1 MQYPVSISE
10 THVLDRAMADKVKTG
25 FLGKLSLN
33 AKVLISLIAALAIG
47 LAVTTYFI
55 SDRSAGIA
63 QNLSEQDG
71 KQVAATVAAGVQRD
85 INVAMRVT
93 ETMRDAFIGL
103 YASGIKDRATYLAML
118 ESAVKANPQ
127 YVAVWTAWEPNAFD
141 GKDADF
147 VNADGKATFP
157 GAKAHDA
164 TGRFVPYVFST
175 PEGFDLTPLTDYDK
189 PGAGDYYLLA
199 QKSGKQ
205 QIIEPYPYQ
214 VGDKTVIM
222 TSLVTPIVIDGKV
235 LGVVGL
241 DLDLAAIQDRLAKL
255 HPYDTGTVSLI
266 SAAGNWAAFRD
277 PKWVMK
283 PIEQQN
289 ASLAQAKEHIL
300 KGEAFQFAD
309 FSNSLQV
316 NVLRAFE
323 PVEIGTTGTPWSV
336 MVNLPEDKILAPSKG
351 LTIFTTIAAAILVL
365 VLSAIVAF
373 LIRRLVVRPVRSL
386 TQAVETLAEGNTAIE
401 IPATGR
407 GDELGVMAR
416 AIEFFRQKLIAIEEL
431 RQKTAAAEQESAA
444 ARRKGMLDLAD
455 SFEASVK
462 GVVQAVSN
470 SAVELESSAKSM
482 SSVAEEVTRQST
494 AVSAATTEASANVS
508 TVAAASE
515 EMSASIAEISRQVAA
530 SSDAA
535 RSAVGETD
543 SAAQT
548 VQDLAKAA
556 EEIGDIVRLIS
567 DIASQTNLLALNAT
581 IEAARAG
588 DAGKGF
594 AVVAS
599 EVKSLAN
606 QTGRAAEDIT
616 SRIQRIQSVTGSAVS
631 AMDGVRTTIG
641 KVEQIATTIA
651 SAVEEQ
657 SAATREI
664 SGNAGQAAAGTDE
677 VARNV
682 ERVRNAA
689 GDAGSAAGQ
698 VLSAS
703 GELAHQA
710 EALRNEVDSFIAR
723 VRAG

>member
-1 MQYPVSISE
+1 MTS
-10 THVLDRAMADKVKTG
+10 DKAKAGLLT
-25 FLGKLSLN
+25 KLSLN
-33 AKVLISLIAALAIG
+33 TKILISLIAALVVG
-47 LAVTTYFI
+47 LAATAYLI
-55 SDRSAGIA
+55 SDKSARTT
-63 QNLSEQDG
+63 QNLSVQSG
-71 KQVAATVAAGVQRD
+71 KQLAATVSAGVQRD
-85 INVAMRVT
+85 INVAIRVT
-93 ETMRDAFIGL
+93 ETMRDAFTGL
-103 YASGIKDRATYLAML
+103 YTSGIKDRALYLSML
-118 ESAVKANPQ
+118 EAAVKANPQ

-141 GKDADF
+141 GKDAEF
-147 VNADGKATFP
+147 VNKDGKASFP

-175 PEGFDLTPLTDYDK
+175 PEGFDLSPLTDYDK
-189 PGAGDYYLLA
+189 PGPGDYYLLA

-214 VGDKTVIM
+214 VGDHTVIM
-222 TSLVTPIVIDGKV
+222 TSLVTPIIIDGKV

-241 DLDLAAIQDRLAKL
+241 DLDLAAIQDRLAKIK
-255 HPYDTGTVSLI
+255 PYDTGSVALI
-266 SAAGNWAAFRD
+266 SAAGNWAAFSD
-277 PKWVMK
+277 PKSVMK
-283 PIEQQN
+283 PIDQEN
-289 ASLAQAKEHIL
+289 PALTSAKTSIA
-300 KGEAFQFAD
+300 KGGAEFEMTD
-309 FSNSLQV
+309 FSKALQTD
-316 NVLRAFE
+316 VLRVFE
-323 PVEIGTTGTPWSV
+323 PVEIGTTGTPWFV
-336 MVNLPEDKILAPSKG
+336 MVNLPQDKILEPSHQ
-351 LTIFTTIAAAILVL
+351 LTLFTVIASAILVV

-373 LIRRLVVRPVRSL
+373 LIRTLVVRPVGGL
-386 TQAVETLAEGNTAIE
+386 TKAVETLADGNTAIE
-401 IPATGR
+401 IPATRR

-416 AIEFFRQKLIAIEEL
+416 AVEFFRQKLIEIDEL
-431 RQKTAAAEQESAA
+431 RQKTAAAEKESIA
-444 ARRKGMLDLAD
+444 ARRKGMLELAD

-462 GVVQAVSN
+462 GVVQAVSA
-470 SAVELESSAKSM
+470 SAVELEANAKSM
-482 SSVAEEVTRQST
+482 STVAEEVTRQST
-494 AVSAATTEASANVS
+494 AVSAATTQCSANVS

-548 VQDLAKAA
+548 VQELAKAA

-616 SRIQRIQSVTGSAVS
+616 SRIHRIQSVTGSAVS
-631 AMDGVRTTIG
+631 AMDGVRGTIG

-682 ERVRNAA
+682 EGVRNAA

-698 VLSAS
+698 VLDAS
-703 GELAHQA
+703 GELAKQA
-710 EALRNEVDSFIAR
+710 EALRHEVDSFIAR

>member
-1 MQYPVSISE
+1 MDGIRVAGWNMPKQNKLAGS
-10 THVLDRAMADKVKTG
+10 LA
-25 FLGKLSLN
+25 KLSLN
-33 AKVLISLIAALAIG
+33 AKILISVIAALVVG
-47 LAVTTYFI
+47 LAVTTFFI
-55 SDRSAGIA
+55 SDRSARIT
-63 QNLSEQDG
+63 QDLSEQNG
-71 KQVAATVAAGVQRD
+71 KQIATSVASDVQRD
-85 INVAMRVT
+85 LNVALRVT
-93 ETMRDAFIGL
+93 ETMRDAFVGL
-103 YASGIKDRATYLAML
+103 YGAGIKDRATYIAML

-141 GKDADF
+141 GKDSEF

-157 GAKAHDA
+157 DAKAHDA

-175 PEGFDLTPLTDYDK
+175 PEGFDLSPLTDYEK

-205 QIIEPYPYQ
+205 QVIEPYPYQ
-214 VGDKTVIM
+214 VGDKTMII

-241 DLDLAAIQDRLAKL
+241 DLDLAAIQERLAEIK
-255 HPYDTGTVSLI
+255 PYETGQVALI
-266 SAAGNWAAFRD
+266 SNAGNYAAFRD
-277 PKWVMK
+277 PQFVMK

-289 ASLAQAKEHIL
+289 ESLAQAKEPIA
-300 KGEAFQFAD
+300 KGEKHEFSD
-309 FSNSLQV
+309 FSKSL
-316 NVLRAFE
+316 NIDILRAFV

-336 MVNLPEDKILAPSKG
+336 MVDLPEDKILAPVHS
-351 LTIFTTIAAAILVL
+351 LTVFTAIAAAILVL
-365 VLSAIVAF
+365 LLSGIVTW
-373 LIRRLVVRPVRSL
+373 LIRSLVVRPVGGL
-386 TQAVETLAEGNTAIE
+386 TKAVETLADGNTAITV
-401 IPATGR
+401 PATKR

-416 AIEFFRQKLIAIEEL
+416 AVEFFRQKLIEIDEL
-431 RQKTAAAEQESAA
+431 RAKTAAAEQESIA
-444 ARRKGMLDLAD
+444 ARRQGMLELAD
-455 SFEASVK
+455 SFESSVK
-462 GVVQAVSN
+462 GVVEAVSA
-470 SAVELESSAKSM
+470 SAVELEASAKSM
-482 SSVAEEVTRQST
+482 SSVAEEVTNQSI
-494 AVSAATTEASANVS
+494 AVSAATTQASANVS

-515 EMSASIAEISRQVAA
+515 EMSASISEISRQVAA
-530 SSDAA
+530 SSGAA
-535 RSAVGETD
+535 NSAVSETD
-543 SAAQT
+543 SAANT
-548 VQDLAKAA
+548 VQELAKAA

-567 DIASQTNLLALNAT
+567 DIAGQTNLLALNAT

-616 SRIQRIQSVTGSAVS
+616 TRIQRIQSVTGDAVK
-631 AMDGVRTTIG
+631 AMDGVRSTIG
-641 KVEQIATTIA
+641 RVEQIATTIA

-682 ERVRNAA
+682 ERVKNAA

-698 VLSAS
+698 VLEAS
-703 GELAHQA
+703 GELAQQA
-710 EALRNEVDSFIAR
+710 EALRREVDSFIAR

>member
-1 MQYPVSISE
+1 MSKQKKLAGS
-10 THVLDRAMADKVKTG
+10 
-25 FLGKLSLN
+25 LGKLSLN
-33 AKVLISLIAALAIG
+33 AKILMSIIAALVVG
-47 LAVTTYFI
+47 LAVTTFFI
-55 SDRSAGIA
+55 SDRSARITRG
-63 QNLSEQDG
+63 LSEENG
-71 KQVAATVAAGVQRD
+71 KQIATTVASDVQRD
-85 INVAMRVT
+85 INVAIRVT

-103 YASGIKDRATYLAML
+103 YGAGIKDRATYLAML

-141 GKDADF
+141 GKDAEF
-147 VNADGKATFP
+147 ANTDGKATFP

-175 PEGFDLTPLTDYDK
+175 PEGFDLSPLTDYDK

-241 DLDLAAIQDRLAKL
+241 DLDLAAIQDRLAKIR
-255 HPYDTGTVSLI
+255 PYETGQVSLI
-266 SAAGNWAAFRD
+266 SNAGNYAAFRD
-277 PKWVMK
+277 PKFVMK
-283 PIEQQN
+283 PIEEQN
-289 ASLAQAKEHIL
+289 ANLAQAKESVA
-300 KGEAFQFAD
+300 KGQTLQFTD
-309 FSNSLQV
+309 FSKSLQV
-316 NVLRAFE
+316 NILRAFV

-336 MVNLPEDKILAPSKG
+336 MVNLPEDKILAPVRD
-351 LTIFTTIAAAILVL
+351 LTFFTLIAAAVLVL
-365 VLSAIVAF
+365 VLSGIVTW
-373 LIRRLVVRPVRSL
+373 LIRSLVVRPVGGL
-386 TQAVETLAEGNTAIE
+386 TKAVETLADGNTAITV
-401 IPATGR
+401 PATAR

-416 AIEFFRQKLIAIEEL
+416 AVEFFRQKLIEIEEL
-431 RQKTAAAEQESAA
+431 RAKAAAAEQESIA
-444 ARRKGMLDLAD
+444 ARRTGMLELAD

-462 GVVQAVSN
+462 GVVEAVSA
-470 SAVELESSAKSM
+470 SAVELEASAKSM
-482 SSVAEEVTRQST
+482 SSVAEEVTNQSI
-494 AVSAATTEASANVS
+494 AVSAATTQASANVS

-515 EMSASIAEISRQVAA
+515 EMSASISEISRQVAA
-530 SSDAA
+530 SSGAA
-535 RSAVGETD
+535 HSAVGETD
-543 SAAQT
+543 AAANT
-548 VQDLAKAA
+548 VQELARAA

-567 DIASQTNLLALNAT
+567 DIAGQTNLLALNAT

-616 SRIQRIQSVTGSAVS
+616 TRIQRIQSVTGDAVK
-631 AMDGVRTTIG
+631 AMDGVRSTIG

-682 ERVRNAA
+682 ERVKNAA

-698 VLSAS
+698 VLEAS
-703 GELAHQA
+703 GELAQQA
-710 EALRNEVDSFIAR
+710 DALRREVDSFIAR

>member
-1 MQYPVSISE
+1 MSNQKKRSF
-10 THVLDRAMADKVKTG
+10 AK
-25 FLGKLSLN
+25 KLSLN
-33 AKVLISLIAALAIG
+33 AKILISVVTALVLG
-47 LAVTTYFI
+47 LAVTTFFI
-55 SDRSAGIA
+55 SDRSAGITRD
-63 QNLSEQDG
+63 LSEQNG
-71 KQVAATVAAGVQRD
+71 KQIATTVASDVQRD
-85 INVAMRVT
+85 LNVAMRVT

-103 YASGIKDRATYLAML
+103 YGAGNKDRATYLAML

-127 YVAVWTAWEPNAFD
+127 FVGVWTAWEPNAFD
-141 GKDADF
+141 GKDVEY

-157 GAKAHDA
+157 NADLHDA
-164 TGRFVPYVFST
+164 TGRFIPYVFTTT
-175 PEGFDLTPLTDYDK
+175 PGSFGHAPLLDYTK
-189 PGAGDYYLLA
+189 PGPGDYYLLA

-205 QIIEPYPYQ
+205 QIIEPYSYD
-214 VGDKTVIM
+214 VDGKTVIM

-241 DLDLAAIQDRLAKL
+241 DLDLAAIQERLAKVK
-255 HPYDTGTVSLI
+255 PYETGSVSLI
-266 SAAGNWAAFRD
+266 SNAGNFAAYED
-277 PKWVMK
+277 PKFVMK
-283 PIEQQN
+283 PINEQN
-289 ASLAQAKEHIL
+289 ESLGRAKEAVA
-300 KGEAFQFAD
+300 KGQKLEFSD
-309 FSNSLQV
+309 FSKSLQV
-316 NVLRAFE
+316 NILRAFV

-336 MVNLPEDKILAPSKG
+336 MVNLPEDKILAPVKS
-351 LTIFTTIAAAILVL
+351 LTISTVVAALVL
-365 VLSAIVAF
+365 VLALSAIVAF
-373 LIRRLVVRPVRSL
+373 LIRSLVVRPVGGL
-386 TQAVETLAEGNTAIE
+386 TQAVQTLADGNTAITV
-401 IPATGR
+401 PATTR

-416 AIEFFRQKLIAIEEL
+416 AVEFFRQKLIEIDEL
-431 RQKTAAAEQESAA
+431 RAKTAAAEQESAA
-444 ARRKGMLDLAD
+444 ARRKGMLELAD
-455 SFEASVK
+455 SFESSVK
-462 GVVQAVSN
+462 GVVEAVSA
-470 SAVELESSAKSM
+470 SAVELEASAKSM

-530 SSDAA
+530 SSGAA

-543 SAAQT
+543 SAANT
-548 VQDLAKAA
+548 VQELAKAA

-567 DIASQTNLLALNAT
+567 DIAGQTNLLALNAT

-599 EVKSLAN
+599 EVKSLAT

-616 SRIQRIQSVTGSAVS
+616 SRIQRIQSVTGDAVK
-631 AMDGVRTTIG
+631 AMDGVRSTIS
-641 KVEQIATTIA
+641 KVEEIATTIA

-682 ERVRNAA
+682 ERVKNAA

-698 VLSAS
+698 VREAS
-703 GELAHQA
+703 GELAQQS
-710 EALRNEVDSFIAR
+710 EALRREVDSFIAR

>member
-1 MQYPVSISE
+1 MSN
-10 THVLDRAMADKVKTG
+10 DKKPAAR
-25 FLGKLSLN
+25 LGKLSLN
-33 AKVLISLIAALAIG
+33 AKILTSVVAALVVG
-47 LAVTTYFI
+47 LTVTTYFI
-55 SDRSAGIA
+55 SNRSSRIT
-63 QNLSEQDG
+63 QDLSEQNG
-71 KQVAATVAAGVQRD
+71 KQIATTVASDIQRD

-93 ETMRDAFIGL
+93 ETMRDAFVGL
-103 YASGIKDRATYLAML
+103 YGAGNKDRAAYLAML

-141 GKDADF
+141 GMDAEF
-147 VNADGKATFP
+147 VNADAKATFP

-164 TGRFVPYVFST
+164 TGRFIPYVFSA
-175 PEGFDLTPLTDYDK
+175 PGGFDLAPLTDYDK

-205 QIIEPYPYQ
+205 QIIEPYRYQ
-214 VGDKTVIM
+214 VGDKAVIM

-241 DLDLAAIQDRLAKL
+241 DLDLAAIQERLAKIT
-255 HPYDTGTVSLI
+255 PYETGQVSLI
-266 SAAGNWAAFRD
+266 SAAGNYAAFRD
-277 PKWVMK
+277 PKFVMK
-283 PIEQQN
+283 PIDEQN
-289 ASLAQAKEHIL
+289 ANLAQAKEPIA
-300 KGEAFQFAD
+300 KGEKFEFSD
-309 FSNSLQV
+309 FSKSLQV
-316 NVLRAFE
+316 DVLRAFV

-336 MVNLPEDKILAPSKG
+336 MVNLPEDKILAPAHS
-351 LTIFTTIAAAILVL
+351 LIYFTVSAAAILVL
-365 VLSAIVAF
+365 VLSGIVAW
-373 LIRRLVVRPVRSL
+373 LIRSLVVRPVGGL
-386 TQAVETLAEGNTAIE
+386 TKAVETLADGNTAITV
-401 IPATGR
+401 PATAR
-407 GDELGVMAR
+407 GDELGIMAR
-416 AIEFFRQKLIAIEEL
+416 AIEFFRQKLIEIEEL
-431 RQKTAAAEQESAA
+431 RAKTEAAEHESAA
-444 ARRKGMLDLAD
+444 ARRKGMLELAD

-462 GVVQAVSN
+462 GVVQAVSS
-470 SAVELESSAKSM
+470 SAVELEASAQSM

-530 SSDAA
+530 SSGAA
-535 RSAVGETD
+535 HSAVGETD
-543 SAAQT
+543 AAANT
-548 VQDLAKAA
+548 VQELAKAA

-567 DIASQTNLLALNAT
+567 DIAGQTNLLALNAT

-616 SRIQRIQSVTGSAVS
+616 SRIQRIQSVTGDAVK

-641 KVEQIATTIA
+641 KVEQIATTTA

-664 SGNAGQAAAGTDE
+664 SGNAGQAASGTDE

-682 ERVRNAA
+682 ERVKNAA

-698 VLSAS
+698 VLEAS
-703 GELAHQA
+703 GELAQQA
-710 EALRNEVDSFIAR
+710 EALRREVDSFIAR

>member
-1 MQYPVSISE
+1 
-10 THVLDRAMADKVKTG
+10 MAKDKAKAR
-25 FLGKLSLN
+25 FKGKLSLN
-33 AKVLISLIAALAIG
+33 AKILISVITAMVLG
-47 LAVTTYFI
+47 LAATAYLI
-55 SDRSAGIA
+55 SDRSS
-63 QNLSEQDG
+63 NTTRDLSEQSG
-71 KQVAATVAAGVQRD
+71 KQLATTVASGVQRD
-85 INVAMRVT
+85 INVAIRVT

-103 YASGIKDRATYLAML
+103 YGAGIKDRATYLAML

-141 GKDADF
+141 GKDAEF
-147 VNADGKATFP
+147 ANKDGKATFP

-164 TGRFVPYVFST
+164 TGRFVPYIFST

-222 TSLVTPIVIDGKV
+222 TSLVTPIVVDGKV

-241 DLDLAAIQDRLAKL
+241 DLDLAAIQDRLAKI
-255 HPYDTGTVSLI
+255 HPYETGSVSLI
-266 SAAGNWAAFRD
+266 SAAGNWAAFKD
-277 PKWVMK
+277 PQFVMK
-283 PIEQQN
+283 PIEQQSP
-289 ASLAQAKEHIL
+289 SLAAAKDSIAKGQIL
-300 KGEAFQFAD
+300 EMRD
-309 FSNSLQV
+309 FSSSLQT
-316 NVLRAFE
+316 NVLRVFE
-323 PVEIGTTGTPWSV
+323 PVPIGTTGTPWSV
-336 MVNLPEDKILAPSKG
+336 MVNLPEDKILAPAHD
-351 LTIFTTIAAAILVL
+351 LTAFTLTASAILVL
-365 VLSAIVAF
+365 LLSAIVAF
-373 LIRRLVVRPVRSL
+373 LIRGLVVRPVGLL
-386 TQAVETLAEGNTAIE
+386 TKAVETLADGNTAIE

-416 AIEFFRQKLIAIEEL
+416 AVEFFRQKLIEIEEL
-431 RQKTAAAEQESAA
+431 RKKTASAEQESAA
-444 ARRKGMLDLAD
+444 ARRQGMLDLAD

-462 GVVQAVSN
+462 GVVQAVSH
-470 SAVELESSAKSM
+470 SAVELEANAKSM

-543 SAAQT
+543 AAAHT
-548 VQDLAKAA
+548 VQELAKAA

-631 AMDGVRTTIG
+631 AMDGVRTTIS
-641 KVEQIATTIA
+641 KVEAIATTIA

-664 SGNAGQAAAGTDE
+664 SGNAGQAATGTDE

-689 GDAGSAAGQ
+689 GDAGNAAGQ

-703 GELAHQA
+703 GELAQQA
-710 EALRNEVDSFIAR
+710 EALRHEVDSFITR

>member
-1 MQYPVSISE
+1 MGSE
-10 THVLDRAMADKVKTG
+10 WTG
-25 FLGKLSLN
+25 SASAGWTMSNEKKLAGRVGKLSLS
-33 AKVLISLIAALAIG
+33 AKILTSLIAALVIG
-47 LAVTTYFI
+47 LAVTTFFI
-55 SDRSAGIA
+55 SGQSSRITQD
-63 QNLSEQDG
+63 LSEQNG
-71 KQVAATVAAGVQRD
+71 KQIATTVASDVKHD
-85 INVAMRVT
+85 INVAMQVT
-93 ETMRDAFIGL
+93 ETMRDAFVGL
-103 YASGIKDRATYLAML
+103 YGAGIKDRATYLAML

-141 GKDADF
+141 GKDAEF

-164 TGRFVPYVFST
+164 TGRFVPYVFSA
-175 PEGFDLTPLTDYDK
+175 PGGFDLSPLTDYDK
-189 PGAGDYYLLA
+189 PGPGDYYLLA

-205 QIIEPYPYQ
+205 QIIEPYSYQ

-241 DLDLAAIQDRLAKL
+241 DLDLAAIQERLGKIK
-255 HPYDTGTVSLI
+255 PYETGQVSLI
-266 SAAGNWAAFRD
+266 SAAGNYAAFRD
-277 PKWVMK
+277 PKFVMK
-283 PIEQQN
+283 PIEEQN
-289 ASLAQAKEHIL
+289 ANLAQAKAPIA
-300 KGEAFQFAD
+300 KGEKYEFSD
-309 FSNSLQV
+309 FSKSLQV
-316 NVLRAFE
+316 DILRAFE

-336 MVNLPEDKILAPSKG
+336 MVNLPEDKILAPAHS
-351 LTIFTTIAAAILVL
+351 LTLFTVAAAAILVL
-365 VLSAIVAF
+365 VLSAIVAW
-373 LIRRLVVRPVRSL
+373 LIRSLVVRPVGGL
-386 TQAVETLAEGNTAIE
+386 TKAVETLADGNTAIT
-401 IPATGR
+401 IPATQR
-407 GDELGVMAR
+407 GDELGIMAR
-416 AIEFFRQKLIAIEEL
+416 AIEFFRQKLIEIEEL

-444 ARRKGMLDLAD
+444 ARRKGMLELAD
-455 SFEASVK
+455 SFESSVQ
-462 GVVQAVSN
+462 GVVQAVSA
-470 SAVELESSAKSM
+470 SAVELEANAKSM

-530 SSDAA
+530 SSGAA
-535 RSAVGETD
+535 HSAVGETD
-543 SAAQT
+543 AAAST
-548 VQDLAKAA
+548 VQELAKAA

-567 DIASQTNLLALNAT
+567 DIAGQTNLLALNAT

-616 SRIQRIQSVTGSAVS
+616 SRIQRIQSVTGDAVK
-631 AMDGVRTTIG
+631 AMDGVRSTIG

-682 ERVRNAA
+682 ERVKNAA

-698 VLSAS
+698 VLDAS
-703 GELAHQA
+703 GELAQQA
-710 EALRNEVDSFIAR
+710 EALRREVDSFIAR

>member
-1 MQYPVSISE
+1 MPKQQKRPRRI
-10 THVLDRAMADKVKTG
+10 
-25 FLGKLSLN
+25 GKLSLN
-33 AKVLISLIAALAIG
+33 AKILTSVVTALVLG
-47 LAVTTYFI
+47 LAATTYFI
-55 SDRSAGIA
+55 ADKSAHTTKE
-63 QNLSEQDG
+63 LSERSG
-71 KQVAATVAAGVQRD
+71 KHLAATVAADVQRD

-103 YASGIKDRATYLAML
+103 YGAGIKDRATYLAML

-127 YVAVWTAWEPNAFD
+127 YVAIWTAWEPNAFD

-147 VNADGKATFP
+147 ANKDGKATFP
-157 GAKAHDA
+157 NAIAHDA
-164 TGRFVPYVFST
+164 TGRFVPYVVST
-175 PEGFDLTPLTDYDK
+175 PDGFRLEPLVAYDK
-189 PGAGDYYLLA
+189 PVDGDYYLLA

-205 QIIEPYPYQ
+205 QIIEPYAYK
-214 VGDKTVIM
+214 VGEKTVIM

-241 DLDLAAIQDRLAKL
+241 DLDLAAIQERLAKIK
-255 HPYDTGTVSLI
+255 PYETGSVSLI
-266 SAAGNWAAFRD
+266 SAAGNWAAFGD
-277 PKWVMK
+277 PKFVMK
-283 PIEQQN
+283 PIEEQSP
-289 ASLAQAKEHIL
+289 SLAPAKERIA
-300 KGEAFQFAD
+300 KGEVFEFSD

-316 NVLRAFE
+316 NVLRAFV
-323 PVEIGTTGTPWSV
+323 PVEIGSTGTPWSV
-336 MVNLPEDKILAPSKG
+336 MVNLPEDKILAPAHE
-351 LTIFTTIAAAILVL
+351 LTLFTVLAAAILVV
-365 VLSAIVAF
+365 VLSAIVAW
-373 LIRRLVVRPVRSL
+373 LIRRLVVRPVGGL
-386 TQAVETLAEGNTAIE
+386 TKAVETLSDGNTAITV
-401 IPATGR
+401 PATER

-416 AIEFFRQKLIAIEEL
+416 AVEFFRQKLIEIEQL
-431 RQKTAAAEQESAA
+431 RAKTAEAEQESAA
-444 ARRKGMLDLAD
+444 ARRKGMLELAD
-455 SFEASVK
+455 SFESSVQ
-462 GVVQAVSN
+462 GVVQAVSA
-470 SAVELESSAKSM
+470 SAVELEANAKSM

-494 AVSAATTEASANVS
+494 AVSAATTQASANVS

-530 SSDAA
+530 SSGAA
-535 RSAVGETD
+535 HSAVGETD
-543 SAAQT
+543 SAAHT
-548 VQDLAKAA
+548 VQELAKAA

-567 DIASQTNLLALNAT
+567 DIAGQTNLLALNAT

-599 EVKSLAN
+599 EVKSLAT

-616 SRIQRIQSVTGSAVS
+616 TRIQRIQSVTGDAVK
-631 AMDGVRTTIG
+631 AMDGVRSTIA
-641 KVEQIATTIA
+641 KVETIATTIA

-682 ERVRNAA
+682 ERVKNAA

-703 GELAHQA
+703 GELAQQA
-710 EALRNEVDSFIAR
+710 EALRREVDSFIAR

>member
-1 MQYPVSISE
+1 MPKEKKSAS
-10 THVLDRAMADKVKTG
+10 L
-25 FLGKLSLN
+25 LGKLSLN
-33 AKVLISLIAALAIG
+33 AKILTSLIGALVLG

-55 SDRSAGIA
+55 SDRSSRIT
-63 QNLSEQDG
+63 QDLSEQNG
-71 KQVAATVAAGVQRD
+71 KQIATTVASDVQRD

-93 ETMRDAFIGL
+93 ETMRDAFVGL
-103 YASGIKDRATYLAML
+103 YGTGNKDRATYLAML

-141 GKDADF
+141 GKDAEF
-147 VNADGKATFP
+147 VNADGKATFS

-164 TGRFVPYVFST
+164 TGRFVPYVFSA
-175 PEGFDLTPLTDYDK
+175 PDGFDLAALTEYDK

-205 QIIEPYPYQ
+205 QIVEPYAYK

-241 DLDLAAIQDRLAKL
+241 DLDLAAIQERLAKIK
-255 HPYDTGTVSLI
+255 PYETGQVSLI
-266 SAAGNWAAFRD
+266 SNAGNYAAFRD
-277 PKWVMK
+277 PKFVMK
-283 PIEQQN
+283 PIEEQN
-289 ASLAQAKEHIL
+289 ANLAQAKGAIA
-300 KGEAFQFAD
+300 KGEKLEFTD
-309 FSNSLQV
+309 FSKSLQV
-316 NVLRAFE
+316 DILRAFQ
-323 PVEIGTTGTPWSV
+323 PVEIGSTGTPWSV
-336 MVNLPEDKILAPSKG
+336 MVNLPEDKILAPAHS
-351 LTIFTTIAAAILVL
+351 LTIFTLVAAAILVV
-365 VLSAIVAF
+365 VLSAIVAW
-373 LIRRLVVRPVRSL
+373 LIRSLVVRPVSGL
-386 TQAVETLAEGNTAIE
+386 TKAVETLADGNTAIT
-401 IPATGR
+401 IPTTGR

-416 AIEFFRQKLIAIEEL
+416 AIEFFRQKLIEIEEL
-431 RQKTAAAEQESAA
+431 RQKTAAAEQESTA
-444 ARRKGMLDLAD
+444 ARRKGMLELAD

-462 GVVQAVSN
+462 GVVEAVSS
-470 SAVELESSAKSM
+470 SAVELEASAKSM

-530 SSDAA
+530 SSGAA
-535 RSAVGETD
+535 HSAVGETD
-543 SAAQT
+543 SAAHT
-548 VQDLAKAA
+548 VQELAKAA

-567 DIASQTNLLALNAT
+567 DIAGQTNLLALNAT

-599 EVKSLAN
+599 EVKSLAT

-616 SRIQRIQSVTGSAVS
+616 TRIQRIQSVTGDAVK
-631 AMDGVRTTIG
+631 AMDGVRSTIA
-641 KVEQIATTIA
+641 KVETIATTIA

-682 ERVRNAA
+682 ERVKNAA
-689 GDAGSAAGQ
+689 GDAGDAAGQ

-703 GELAHQA
+703 GELAQQS
-710 EALRNEVDSFIAR
+710 EALRREVDSFIAR

>member
-1 MQYPVSISE
+1 MPNNKKP
-10 THVLDRAMADKVKTG
+10 AGA
-25 FLGKLSLN
+25 LGKLSLN
-33 AKVLISLIAALAIG
+33 AKILISIIAALVLG
-47 LAVTTYFI
+47 LAVTTFFI
-55 SDRSAGIA
+55 SERSAEITRT
-63 QNLSEQDG
+63 LSEQNG
-71 KQVAATVAAGVQRD
+71 KQIATTVAADVQRD
-85 INVAMRVT
+85 LNVAMRVT
-93 ETMRDAFIGL
+93 ETMRDAFVGL
-103 YASGIKDRATYLAML
+103 YGAGIKDRATYLAML

-141 GKDADF
+141 GKDAEF
-147 VNADGKATFP
+147 VNADGKATFA

-175 PEGFDLTPLTDYDK
+175 PEGFDLSPLTDYDK

-205 QIIEPYPYQ
+205 QVVEPYPYQ

-241 DLDLAAIQDRLAKL
+241 DLDLAAIQERLAKIK
-255 HPYDTGTVSLI
+255 PYETGQVSLI
-266 SAAGNWAAFRD
+266 SNAGNYAAFRD
-277 PKWVMK
+277 AKFVMK
-283 PIEQQN
+283 PIKEQN
-289 ASLAQAKEHIL
+289 ENLAQAMAPIAQGQKLE
-300 KGEAFQFAD
+300 FTD
-309 FSNSLQV
+309 FSKSLQV
-316 NVLRAFE
+316 NILRAFV

-336 MVNLPEDKILAPSKG
+336 MVNLPEDKILAPVHA
-351 LTIFTTIAAAILVL
+351 LTLFTVIAAAVL
-365 VLSAIVAF
+365 VLALSGIAAW
-373 LIRRLVVRPVRSL
+373 LIRRLVVRPVRDL
-386 TQAVETLAEGNTAIE
+386 TRSVETLADGNTAIT
-401 IPATGR
+401 IPATTR

-416 AIEFFRQKLIAIEEL
+416 AVEFFRQKLIEIEEL
-431 RQKTAAAEQESAA
+431 RAKTAAAEQESIA
-444 ARRKGMLDLAD
+444 ARRKGMLELAD
-455 SFEASVK
+455 SFESSVK
-462 GVVQAVSN
+462 GVVEAVSA
-470 SAVELESSAKSM
+470 SAVELEASARSM

-530 SSDAA
+530 SSGAA
-535 RSAVGETD
+535 HSAVGETD
-543 SAAQT
+543 SAANT
-548 VQDLAKAA
+548 VQELAKAA

-567 DIASQTNLLALNAT
+567 DIAGQTNLLALNAT

-616 SRIQRIQSVTGSAVS
+616 SRIQRIQSVTGDAVK
-631 AMDGVRTTIG
+631 AMDGVRSTIS
-641 KVEQIATTIA
+641 KVEEIATTIA

-682 ERVRNAA
+682 ERVKNAA
-689 GDAGSAAGQ
+689 GDAGSAASQ
-698 VLSAS
+698 VREAS
-703 GELAHQA
+703 GELAQQA
-710 EALRNEVDSFIAR
+710 NALRREVDSFIAR

>member
-1 MQYPVSISE
+1 
-10 THVLDRAMADKVKTG
+10 MAKAKAKTG
-25 FLGKLSLN
+25 RSKLSLS
-33 AKVLISLIAALAIG
+33 AKILTSVIAAMVLG
-47 LAVTTYFI
+47 LAATAYLI
-55 SDRSAGIA
+55 SDRSSRTTKD
-63 QNLSEQDG
+63 LSEQAG
-71 KQVAATVAAGVQRD
+71 KQLATTVASDVQRD

-103 YASGIKDRATYLAML
+103 YRAGIKDRATYLAML

-164 TGRFVPYVFST
+164 TGRFIPYVFST

-205 QIIEPYPYQ
+205 QIIEPYPYP

-222 TSLVTPIVIDGKV
+222 TSLVTPIIIDGKV

-241 DLDLAAIQDRLAKL
+241 DLDLAAIQERLGKI
-255 HPYDTGTVSLI
+255 HPYETGSVSLI
-266 SAAGNWAAFRD
+266 SAAGNFAAFKD
-277 PKWVMK
+277 PKFVMK
-283 PIEQQN
+283 PIEQQTP
-289 ASLAQAKEHIL
+289 SLAVAKDHIA
-300 KGEAFQFAD
+300 KGDVFEFPD
-309 FSNSLQV
+309 FSVSLQV
-316 NVLRAFE
+316 QVLRAFE

-336 MVNLPEDKILAPSKG
+336 MVNLPEDKILAPAHA
-351 LTIFTTIAAAILVL
+351 LTNFTLIAAAILVV
-365 VLSAIVAF
+365 VLSLIVAF
-373 LIRRLVVRPVRSL
+373 LIRSLVVRPVGGL
-386 TQAVETLAEGNTAIE
+386 TKAVETLADGNTGIE
-401 IPATGR
+401 IPATKR

-416 AIEFFRQKLIAIEEL
+416 AVEFFRQKLIEIEEL
-431 RQKTAAAEQESAA
+431 RKKTAAAEQESAA
-444 ARRKGMLDLAD
+444 ARRQGMLDLAD

-462 GVVQAVSN
+462 GVVQAVSH
-470 SAVELESSAKSM
+470 SAVELESNAKSM

-631 AMDGVRTTIG
+631 AMDGVRTTIS

-657 SAATREI
+657 SAATKEI

-689 GDAGSAAGQ
+689 GDAGNAAGQ
-698 VLSAS
+698 VLGAS
-703 GELAHQA
+703 GELAQQA
-710 EALRNEVDSFIAR
+710 EALRHEVDSFIAR

>member
-1 MQYPVSISE
+1 MPKEMKRTSLV
-10 THVLDRAMADKVKTG
+10 
-25 FLGKLSLN
+25 GKLSLN
-33 AKVLISLIAALAIG
+33 VKILLSVVTALVLG
-47 LAVTTYFI
+47 LAVTTFFI
-55 SDRSAGIA
+55 SDRSSRIT
-63 QNLSEQDG
+63 QDLSEQNG
-71 KQVAATVAAGVQRD
+71 KQIATTVASDVARD

-103 YASGIKDRATYLAML
+103 YGAGIKDRATYLAML

-141 GKDADF
+141 GKDAEF

-164 TGRFVPYVFST
+164 TGRFIPYVFAA
-175 PEGFDLTPLTDYDK
+175 PGGFDLAALTDYDK

-205 QIIEPYPYQ
+205 QIIEPYAYP

-222 TSLVTPIVIDGKV
+222 TSLVTPIVINGKV

-241 DLDLAAIQDRLAKL
+241 DLDLAAIQENLAKIT
-255 HPYDTGTVSLI
+255 PYETGQVSLI
-266 SAAGNWAAFRD
+266 SNAGNYAAFRD
-277 PKWVMK
+277 PKFVMK
-283 PIEQQN
+283 PIDEQN
-289 ASLAQAKEHIL
+289 ASLAQAKESIA
-300 KGEAFQFAD
+300 KGQKLEFSD
-309 FSNSLQV
+309 FSKSLQV
-316 NVLRAFE
+316 DILRAFV

-336 MVNLPEDKILAPSKG
+336 MVNLPEDKILAPVHG
-351 LTIFTTIAAAILVL
+351 LTVFTLIAAAILVV
-365 VLSAIVAF
+365 VLSAIIALLV
-373 LIRRLVVRPVRSL
+373 RSLVVRPVGGL
-386 TQAVETLAEGNTAIE
+386 TKAVQTLADGNTAIA
-401 IPATGR
+401 IPATER

-416 AIEFFRQKLIAIEEL
+416 AVEFFRQKLIEIDAL
-431 RQKTAAAEQESAA
+431 RAKNAAAEQEAVA
-444 ARRKGMLDLAD
+444 ARRQGMLELAD
-455 SFEASVK
+455 NFETSVK
-462 GVVQAVSN
+462 GVVEAVSA
-470 SAVELESSAKSM
+470 SAVELEASAKSM
-482 SSVAEEVTRQST
+482 TSVAEEVTRQST
-494 AVSAATTEASANVS
+494 AVSAATTQASANVS

-530 SSDAA
+530 SSGAA
-535 RSAVGETD
+535 HSAVGETD
-543 SAAQT
+543 SAANT
-548 VQDLAKAA
+548 VQELAKAA

-567 DIASQTNLLALNAT
+567 DIAGQTNLLALNAT

-599 EVKSLAN
+599 EVKSLAT

-616 SRIQRIQSVTGSAVS
+616 SRIQRIQSVTGDAVK
-631 AMDGVRTTIG
+631 AMDGVRTTISQ
-641 KVEQIATTIA
+641 VEQIATTIA

-682 ERVRNAA
+682 ERVKNAA

-698 VLSAS
+698 VLEAS
-703 GELAHQA
+703 GELAQQA
-710 EALRNEVDSFIAR
+710 DALRREVDSFIAR

>member
-1 MQYPVSISE
+1 MSNEKKRTSL
-10 THVLDRAMADKVKTG
+10 TR
-25 FLGKLSLN
+25 KLSLN
-33 AKVLISLIAALAIG
+33 AKILLSVVTALVLG
-47 LAVTTYFI
+47 LAVTTFFI
-55 SDRSAGIA
+55 SDRSARITRE
-63 QNLSEQDG
+63 LSEENG
-71 KQVAATVAAGVQRD
+71 KQIAGTVASDVQRD

-93 ETMRDAFIGL
+93 ETMRDAFVGL
-103 YASGIKDRATYLAML
+103 YGAGIKDRATYLAML

-141 GKDADF
+141 GKDAEF

-164 TGRFVPYVFST
+164 TGRFVPYVFSA
-175 PEGFDLTPLTDYDK
+175 PGGFDLSPLTDYDK

-199 QKSGKQ
+199 AKSGKQ
-205 QIIEPYPYQ
+205 QVIEPYPYQ

-222 TSLVTPIVIDGKV
+222 TSLVTPIIIDGKT

-241 DLDLAAIQDRLAKL
+241 DLDLAAIQGRLAKVK
-255 HPYDTGTVSLI
+255 PYETGSVSLI
-266 SAAGNWAAFRD
+266 SNAGNFAAFDD
-277 PKWVMK
+277 PKFVMK
-283 PIEQQN
+283 PIQEQN
-289 ASLAQAKEHIL
+289 ANLAQAREAIA
-300 KGEAFQFAD
+300 KGQKLEFSD
-309 FSNSLQV
+309 FSNSLQTD
-316 NVLRAFE
+316 VLRAFV

-336 MVNLPEDKILAPSKG
+336 MVNLPEDKILAPVHSLTLFTVLAAAALVVVLSGIVAWLIRSLVTRPVGG
-351 LTIFTTIAAAILVL
+351 LTK
-365 VLSAIVAF
+365 
-373 LIRRLVVRPVRSL
+373 
-386 TQAVETLAEGNTAIE
+386 AVETLADGNTTITV
-401 IPATGR
+401 PATAR

-416 AIEFFRQKLIAIEEL
+416 AVEFFRQKLIEIDEL
-431 RQKTAAAEQESAA
+431 RAKTAAAEQESIA
-444 ARRKGMLDLAD
+444 ARRQGMLELAD
-455 SFEASVK
+455 SFESSVK
-462 GVVQAVSN
+462 GVVEAVSA
-470 SAVELESSAKSM
+470 SAVELEASAKSM
-482 SSVAEEVTRQST
+482 STVAEEVTSQSV
-494 AVSAATTEASANVS
+494 AVSAATTQASANVS

-530 SSDAA
+530 SSNAA
-535 RSAVGETD
+535 NSAVGETD
-543 SAAQT
+543 AAANT
-548 VQDLAKAA
+548 VQELAKAA

-567 DIASQTNLLALNAT
+567 DIAGQTNLLALNAT

-616 SRIQRIQSVTGSAVS
+616 SRIQRIQSVTGDAVK
-631 AMDGVRTTIG
+631 AMDGVRSTIS

-664 SGNAGQAAAGTDE
+664 SGNASQAAAGTDE

-682 ERVRNAA
+682 ERVKNAA

-698 VLSAS
+698 VLEAS
-703 GELAHQA
+703 GELAQQA
-710 EALRNEVDSFIAR
+710 DALRREVDSFIAR

>member
-1 MQYPVSISE
+1 MDKH
-10 THVLDRAMADKVKTG
+10 TGRAG
-25 FLGKLSLN
+25 FAGKLSLN
-33 AKVLISLIAALAIG
+33 AKILLSVISALVLG
-47 LAVTTYFI
+47 LAATAYFI
-55 SDRSAGIA
+55 SDKSAHTTRE
-63 QNLSEQDG
+63 LSEQSG
-71 KQVAATVAAGVQRD
+71 KQLAATVAAGVQRD

-93 ETMRDAFIGL
+93 ETMRDAFVGL
-103 YASGIKDRATYLAML
+103 YTAGIRDRATYLAML
-118 ESAVKANPQ
+118 QSAVKANPQ

-141 GKDADF
+141 GRDAEF
-147 VNADGKATFP
+147 VNKDGKATFP
-157 GAKAHDA
+157 NAKAYDA

-175 PEGFDLTPLTDYDK
+175 PEGFDMTPLTAYDQ
-189 PGAGDYYLLA
+189 PGDGDYYLLA

-205 QIIEPYPYQ
+205 QIIEPYPYK

-222 TSLVTPIVIDGKV
+222 TSLVSPIVIDGKV

-241 DLDLAAIQDRLAKL
+241 DLDLAAIQERLAKIK
-255 HPYDTGTVSLI
+255 PYETGSVSLI
-266 SAAGNWAAFRD
+266 SAAGNWAAFAD
-277 PKWVMK
+277 PRFIMK
-283 PIEQQN
+283 PVEQEN
-289 ASLAQAKEHIL
+289 PSLAAAKTSIA
-300 KGEAFQFAD
+300 KGQTFEMSD
-309 FSNSLQV
+309 FSSGLKT
-316 NVLRAFE
+316 NVLRVFD
-323 PVEIGTTGTPWSV
+323 PVKIGTTGTPWSV
-336 MVNLPEDKILAPSKG
+336 MVNLPEDKIMAPAHD
-351 LTIFTTIAAAILVL
+351 LTLFTTIAAAILVL
-365 VLSAIVAF
+365 LLSVVVAF
-373 LIRRLVVRPVRSL
+373 LIRTVVVRPVHGL
-386 TQAVETLAEGNTAIE
+386 TKAVETLADGNTAIE

-416 AIEFFRQKLIAIEEL
+416 AVEFFRQKLIEIEEL
-431 RQKTAAAEQESAA
+431 RLKAAVVEQESAA

-455 SFEASVK
+455 SFETSVK
-462 GVVQAVSN
+462 GVVQAVSA
-470 SAVELESSAKSM
+470 SAVELEANAKSM

-494 AVSAATTEASANVS
+494 AVSAATTQCSANAS

-543 SAAQT
+543 SAANT
-548 VQDLAKAA
+548 VQELAKAA

-594 AVVAS
+594 AVVAA

-616 SRIQRIQSVTGSAVS
+616 TRIQRIQSVTGSAVS
-631 AMDGVRTTIG
+631 AMDGVRGTIG
-641 KVEQIATTIA
+641 KVEAIATTIA

-703 GELAHQA
+703 GELAQQA
-710 EALRNEVDSFIAR
+710 EALRQEVDSFIAR

>member
-1 MQYPVSISE
+1 MSNE
-10 THVLDRAMADKVKTG
+10 KKRG
-25 FLGKLSLN
+25 FAKKLSLN
-33 AKVLISLIAALAIG
+33 AKILISVVTALVAGLAI
-47 LAVTTYFI
+47 TTFFI
-55 SDRSAGIA
+55 SDRSAGITRD
-63 QNLSEQDG
+63 LSEQNG
-71 KQVAATVAAGVQRD
+71 KQIAATVAADVQRD
-85 INVAMRVT
+85 LNVAMRVT
-93 ETMRDAFIGL
+93 ETMRDAFVGL
-103 YASGIKDRATYLAML
+103 YTAGNKDRAAYLAML

-141 GKDADF
+141 GKDAEF
-147 VNADGKATFP
+147 ANADGKATFP

-164 TGRFVPYVFST
+164 TGRFVPYVFAA
-175 PEGFDLTPLTDYDK
+175 PGGFDLAPLTDYDK

-205 QIIEPYPYQ
+205 QVIEPYAYQ

-222 TSLVTPIVIDGKV
+222 TSLVTPIVIDGKT

-241 DLDLAAIQDRLAKL
+241 DLDLAAIQERLAKVK
-255 HPYDTGTVSLI
+255 PYETGSVSLI
-266 SAAGNWAAFRD
+266 SAAGNWAAFGD
-277 PKWVMK
+277 PQWVMK
-283 PIEQQN
+283 PIEQQSQ
-289 ASLAQAKEHIL
+289 SLAAAKDAII
-300 KGEAFQFAD
+300 KGEVFEFAD
-309 FSNSLQV
+309 FSNSLQTD
-316 NVLRAFE
+316 VLRAFV

-336 MVNLPEDKILAPSKG
+336 MVNLPQDKILAPARN
-351 LTIFTTIAAAILVL
+351 LTTSTVIAAAILVL
-365 VLSAIVAF
+365 VLSGIVAW
-373 LIRRLVVRPVRSL
+373 LVRSL
-386 TQAVETLAEGNTAIE
+386 VTRPVGGLTKAVQTLADGNTTITV
-401 IPATGR
+401 PATER

-416 AIEFFRQKLIAIEEL
+416 AVEFFRQKLIEIDEL
-431 RQKTAAAEQESAA
+431 RAKTAAAEQESAA
-444 ARRKGMLDLAD
+444 ARRKGMLELAD
-455 SFEASVK
+455 SFESSVK
-462 GVVQAVSN
+462 GVVEAVSA
-470 SAVELESSAKSM
+470 SAVELEASAKSM

-494 AVSAATTEASANVS
+494 AVSAATTQASANVS

-530 SSDAA
+530 SSGAA
-535 RSAVGETD
+535 HSAVGETD
-543 SAAQT
+543 SAANT
-548 VQDLAKAA
+548 VQELAKAA

-567 DIASQTNLLALNAT
+567 DIAGQTNLLALNAT

-599 EVKSLAN
+599 EVKSLAT

-616 SRIQRIQSVTGSAVS
+616 SRIQRIQSVTGDAVK
-631 AMDGVRTTIG
+631 AMDGVRSTISR
-641 KVEQIATTIA
+641 VEEIATTIA

-682 ERVRNAA
+682 ERVKNAA

-698 VLSAS
+698 VLEAS
-703 GELAHQA
+703 GELAQQS
-710 EALRNEVDSFIAR
+710 EALRREVDSFIAR

>member
-1 MQYPVSISE
+1 MPKEKKSAAGV
-10 THVLDRAMADKVKTG
+10 
-25 FLGKLSLN
+25 LGKLSLN
-33 AKVLISLIAALAIG
+33 LKILVSLIAALVIG

-55 SDRSAGIA
+55 SDQSARTTKS
-63 QNLSEQDG
+63 LSEQSG
-71 KQVAATVAAGVQRD
+71 KHLAATVAADVRRD
-85 INVAMRVT
+85 INVAMQVT

-103 YASGIKDRATYLAML
+103 YGAGNKDRATYLAML

-141 GKDADF
+141 GKDAEF

-164 TGRFVPYVFST
+164 TGRFVPYVFAA
-175 PEGFDLTPLTDYDK
+175 PGGFDLTPLTDYDK

-241 DLDLAAIQDRLAKL
+241 DLDLAAIQDRLAKIT
-255 HPYDTGTVSLI
+255 PYETGSVSLI
-266 SAAGNWAAFRD
+266 SAAGNYAAFRD
-277 PKWVMK
+277 PKFVMK
-283 PIEQQN
+283 PIEEQS
-289 ASLAQAKEHIL
+289 ASLARAKDPIA
-300 KGEAFQFAD
+300 KGEVFEFPD

-316 NVLRAFE
+316 DVLRAFE

-336 MVNLPEDKILAPSKG
+336 MVNLPEDKILAPASA
-351 LTIFTTIAAAILVL
+351 LTRFTLIAALILIL
-365 VLSAIVAF
+365 TLSAIVAF
-373 LIRRLVVRPVRSL
+373 LIRGLVVRPVGGL
-386 TQAVETLAEGNTAIE
+386 TRAVESLADGNTAVTV
-401 IPATGR
+401 PATER
-407 GDELGVMAR
+407 SDELGVMAR
-416 AIEFFRQKLIAIEEL
+416 AVEFFRHKLIEIEEL
-431 RQKTAAAEQESAA
+431 RGKTTAAEQESAA
-444 ARRKGMLDLAD
+444 ARRKGMLELAD
-455 SFEASVK
+455 SFESSVK
-462 GVVQAVSN
+462 SVVEAVSA
-470 SAVELESSAKSM
+470 SAVELEASAKSM

-494 AVSAATTEASANVS
+494 AVSAATTQASANVS

-530 SSDAA
+530 SSGAA
-535 RSAVGETD
+535 HSAVGETD
-543 SAAQT
+543 SAANT
-548 VQDLAKAA
+548 VQELAKAA

-567 DIASQTNLLALNAT
+567 DIAGQTNLLALNAT

-599 EVKSLAN
+599 EVKSLAT

-616 SRIQRIQSVTGSAVS
+616 SRIQRIQSVTGDAVK
-631 AMDGVRTTIG
+631 AMDGVRSTISQ
-641 KVEQIATTIA
+641 VEQIATTIA

-682 ERVRNAA
+682 ERVKNAA

-698 VLSAS
+698 VREAS
-703 GELAHQA
+703 GELAQQA
-710 EALRNEVDSFIAR
+710 DALRREVDSFIAR